1 MLQNLFGLK
10 AWAKSKMNQIIRDER
25 GEVNIVAIVILIGI
39 AVVLAIVFKDAISDL
54 NWLESAE
61 GEFEQEYKFA
71 AQSDYQKERRKN

>member
-39 AVVLAIVFKDAISDL
+39 AVVLAIVFKDAISTLINNLL
-54 NWLESAE
+54 NQISGNANNAI
-61 GEFEQEYKFA
+61 QP
-71 AQSDYQKERRKN
+71 N